1 MEQIAMKRL
10 LSTAALA
17 AFLVALLLAAGVRG
31 VGLGIVAVLA
41 AVVGVAV
48 AVVASKPEDDAAPA
62 LSRRPEDQ
70 PGGDVRELAGR
81 AVAGIVAGAQRSPE
95 LVSKAVGRSRELVQK
110 VPVSQ
115 TLQELPARAKRQ
127 LEAPRRES
135 GSAARAWKL
144 NNLSA
149 AERHRGNL
157 EAAVKACEGAL
168 AIFLEAGD
176 RRGEGFTRH
185 NLALA
190 LARRGDLERAVQS
203 YELALVA
210 FRAVGDKQH
219 EAQVLAN
226 LGAVSRRRGREHE
239 AIAYWEAA
247 LEKLPRDSAEYG
259 RIAEQLRLAS

>member
-1 MEQIAMKRL
+1 MEDIAVKRL
-10 LSTAALA
+10 LSTAGLAVFLIALS
-17 AFLVALLLAAGVRG
+17 LAAGVRG
-31 VGLGIVAVLA
+31 VGLGLIALA
-41 AVVGVAV
+41 AAIVGVV
-48 AVVASKPEDDAAPA
+48 VVVVASKPEDEESLAGA
-62 LSRRPEDQ
+62 E
-70 PGGDVRELAGR
+70 VRELAGK
-81 AVAGIVAGAQRSPE
+81 AVAGIVAGAQRSPD
-95 LVSKAVGRSRELVQK
+95 LVSRAVGRSKELVQK

-127 LEAPRRES
+127 LETPRRSSSSSS
-135 GSAARAWKL
+135 GPTARAWKL

-157 EAAVKACEGAL
+157 DAAVKACESAL

-259 RIAEQLRLAS
+259 RIAEQVRLAS

>member
-1 MEQIAMKRL
+1 MEEMALKRL
-10 LSTAALA
+10 LSTLALT
-17 AFLVALLLAAGVRG
+17 AFLLTMLLAAGFRG
-31 VGLGIVAVLA
+31 PVLAVVAGVAV
-41 AVVGVAV
+41 VVGILV
-48 AVVASKPEDDAAPA
+48 AVVAKRSDDDVEA
-62 LSRRPEDQ
+62 SE
-70 PGGDVRELAGR
+70 VRELAGK

-95 LVSKAVGRSRELVQK
+95 LVTRAVERSKGLAQKIPATQAV
-110 VPVSQ
+110 
-115 TLQELPARAKRQ
+115 QELPARAKRQ
-127 LEAPRRES
+127 LQAPRR
-135 GSAARAWKL
+135 GSDEEARGWKL

-157 EAAVKACEGAL
+157 DAAVKACEEAL
-168 AIFLEAGD
+168 AIFLELGD

-190 LARRGDLERAVQS
+190 LARRGELERSVQS

-210 FRAVGDKQH
+210 FRAVGDRQH

-247 LEKLPRDSAEYG
+247 LEKLPHDSAEYG